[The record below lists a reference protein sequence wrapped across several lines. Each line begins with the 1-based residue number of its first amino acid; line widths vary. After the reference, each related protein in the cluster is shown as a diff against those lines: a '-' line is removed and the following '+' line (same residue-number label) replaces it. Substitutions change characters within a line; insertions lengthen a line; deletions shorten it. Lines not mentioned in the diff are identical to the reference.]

1 MKNINDLV
9 NSQLSSRIK
18 SNDKLSD
25 FVYSLLH
32 LNKEKHKLWVISKQQ
47 QLTILTDNPYLATQ
61 INYQKDIICKE
72 LNRRYLLNLK
82 TSRVKIIPPTGTIEK
97 VREERFIIS
106 EKTSEVLKNIAGDIK
121 DETLRE
127 QLLKL
132 SNTSLINKND

>member
-32 LNKEKHKLWVISKQQ
+32 LNKDKHKLWVISKQQ

-61 INYQKDIICKE
+61 INYQKDTICKE
-72 LNRRYLLNLK
+72 LNRKYLLNLK
-82 TSRVKIIPPTGTIEK
+82 TTKVKIIPPTGTIEK
-97 VREERFIIS
+97 IKEERFMIS
-106 EKTSEVLKNIAGDIK
+106 EKTSEVLKNIAGDIE
-121 DETLRE
+121 DEALKE
-127 QLLKL
+127 QLVRL
-132 SNTSLINKND
+132 SNTVLNNKN

>member
-32 LNKEKHKLWVISKQQ
+32 LSKEKHKLWVITKQQ
-47 QLTILTDNPYLATQ
+47 KLTILTDNPYLATQ
-61 INYQKDIICKE
+61 INYQKETIFQE

-82 TSRVKIIPPTGTIEK
+82 TSKVKIIPPTGSVEK
-97 VREERFIIS
+97 IKEERFVIS
-106 EKTSEVLKNIAGDIK
+106 KKTSEVLKNIAGDIE
-121 DETLRE
+121 DEALKQ

-132 SNTSLINKND
+132 SNAALNNKK

>member
-32 LNKEKHKLWVISKQQ
+32 LNKEKHKLWVITKQQ
-47 QLTILTDNPYLATQ
+47 KLTILTDNPYLATQ
-61 INYQKDIICKE
+61 INYQKETIFQE

-82 TSRVKIIPPTGTIEK
+82 TSKVKIIPPTGSVEK
-97 VREERFIIS
+97 IKEERFVIS
-106 EKTSEVLKNIAGDIK
+106 KKTSEVLKNIAGDIE
-121 DETLRE
+121 DEALKQ

-132 SNTSLINKND
+132 SNAALNNKK